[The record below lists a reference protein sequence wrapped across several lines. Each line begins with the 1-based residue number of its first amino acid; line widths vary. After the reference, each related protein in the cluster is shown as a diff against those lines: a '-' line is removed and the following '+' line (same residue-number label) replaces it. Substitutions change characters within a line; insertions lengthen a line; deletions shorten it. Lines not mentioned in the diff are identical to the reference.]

1 MKGGLS
7 GRTKTGARAGAAV
20 TVVGDHAAVAADYR

>member
-7 GRTKTGARAGAAV
+7 GRPIECR
-20 TVVGDHAAVAADYR
+20 